1 MPELPR
7 SSLMLRRVPLLAGL
21 SDERLDSLAGQC
33 AWRSL
38 DAGQPVLTRHADRGG
53 IFFVIDGRV
62 RATTHAA
69 NGRQVTFRDL
79 AGGDYF
85 GDLAAIDGQR
95 RSVDVVTLEPSVVA
109 GLAREHF
116 LELLQLEPTIARR
129 VMERLVQMVRQLSER
144 VIELSTLGVQNRL
157 HAELL
162 RLARDAG
169 VEANRARLL
178 PAPRHADLAAQVS
191 TNREQ
196 ITRELSALTRRGLLR
211 KDGKALLVLDV
222 DELARMVAEVRGEE
236 R

>member
-1 MPELPR
+1 MPDPQR
-7 SSLMLRRVPLLAGL
+7 SSLMLRRVPLLDGL
-21 SDERLDSLAGQC
+21 SDERLDSLAQLC
-33 AWRSL
+33 VWRSL
-38 DAGQPVLTRHADRGG
+38 DAGKPVLARNDDKGG
-53 IFFVIDGRV
+53 VFFVISGRV
-62 RATTHAA
+62 RATIHAA

-79 AGGDYF
+79 CSGDHF
-85 GDLAAIDGQR
+85 GDLAAIDGQP

-116 LELLQLEPTIARR
+116 LDLLQQEPKTALR
-129 VMERLVQMVRQLSER
+129 VMAHLAQRVRQLSER

-169 VEANRARLL
+169 VQGNRARLD
-178 PAPRHADLAAQVS
+178 PAPRHVDLAAQVS

-196 ITRELSALTRRGLLR
+196 ITRELSALTRRGLLQ

-222 DELARMVAEVRGEE
+222 AELARMVAEVQGEP